1 MRFAVAATLLL
12 CLVGCGEEP
21 APTNAEY
28 RDILVDRSRIY
39 VEEAEELRTVHVFQ
53 LERAV
58 DDLVKELEGTDL
70 EAAVIAET
78 GGRSAVLFARTA
90 DALDRYV
97 ADLMAIEPPEALR
110 EPHQE
115 YIDAL
120 WLSIRGIGD
129 TVDALTSASS
139 FAAID
144 VAIGGSTFSDTQP
157 RVDAACD
164 RLETALADQGAPGS
178 LHCGEG

>member
-1 MRFAVAATLLL
+1 MRFAVGVALVLA
-12 CLVGCGEEP
+12 LVGCGEE
-21 APTNAEY
+21 ATLTNAEY
-28 RDILVDRSRIY
+28 RDLVVDRATVY

-58 DDLVKELEGTDL
+58 DDLVKELEGAEL

-97 ADLMAIEPPEALR
+97 ADLTAIEPPEVLR

-129 TVDALTSASS
+129 TVDALTGAST
-139 FAAID
+139 FGAID
-144 VAIGGSTFSDTQP
+144 SAIGGSTFSDTQP

-164 RLETALADQGAPGS
+164 RLEMALTDQGAPGN
-178 LHCGEG
+178 LHCGGG